1 MTTLTTMKIS
11 MKIMRFEEV
20 HVVFPSDSL
29 EVYVQETNIHEHILN
44 PEYFDK
50 AAVYI
55 WTKAATETIL
65 TGIKNNARPKVIL
78 RNLRDNGCFINF
90 PEPTPQQLMV

>member
-1 MTTLTTMKIS
+1 MKIS

-55 WTKAATETIL
+55 MLGQK
-65 TGIKNNARPKVIL
+65 
-78 RNLRDNGCFINF
+78 
-90 PEPTPQQLMV
+90 